1 MFIINKNIKIYGF
14 ADESSSMIDEQINAM
29 QRNGL
34 AGLEIRNIDGTWI
47 RNAEVNKIREVK
59 VKMDNAGLETW
70 SIGSSIGKIDI
81 ETGDFPAHLENLKKM
96 IEFAH
101 ILEAKNLRAFSF
113 FIPKGKDPADYKNEV
128 MDRLGKM
135 LDVIRGSGVTFCHE
149 NEKGIYGDIASRCL
163 EILNTFPEI
172 EGVFDTANF
181 VQCGQDT
188 AEAWNMLKHRIKYV
202 HVKDARMSDGVVVPP
217 GRGDG
222 NYSLIIPE
230 YLAMGGTVFTMEP
243 HLTEFVGLQGLE
255 REEEESAVG
264 EIKFNSNEE
273 AFDYACKT
281 FNILLEECL

>member
-1 MFIINKNIKIYGF
+1 MNNNVKIYGF
-14 ADESSSMIDEQINAM
+14 ADEASPMIDEQIKAM
-29 QRNGL
+29 HRNGL
-34 AGLEIRNIDGTWI
+34 AGLEIRNVDGTWI
-47 RNAEVNKIREVK
+47 AGVEVDKIREVK
-59 VKMDNAGLETW
+59 AKMDAAGLETW
-70 SIGSSIGKIDI
+70 AIGSAIGKIDI
-81 ETGDFPAHLENLKKM
+81 ETGDFEAHLENLKKM

-113 FIPKGKDPADYKNEV
+113 FIPKDKNPDDYRNEV
-128 MDRLGKM
+128 IDRMGKM

-149 NEKGIYGDIASRCL
+149 NEKGIYGDIAVRCL
-163 EILNTFPEI
+163 DILNTFPEI

-181 VQCGQDT
+181 VQCKQDT

-230 YLAMGGTVFTMEP
+230 YLAQGGTVFTMEP

-255 REEEESAVG
+255 REGEESAVG
-264 EIKFNSNEE
+264 EIKFSSNEE
-273 AFDYACKT
+273 AFDFACTEFKKL
-281 FNILLEECL
+281 F

>member
-1 MFIINKNIKIYGF
+1 MNNNVKIYGF
-14 ADESSSMIDEQINAM
+14 ADEASPMIDEQIKAM
-29 QRNGL
+29 HRNGL
-34 AGLEIRNIDGTWI
+34 AGLEIRNVDGTWI
-47 RNAEVNKIREVK
+47 AGVEVDKIKEVK
-59 VKMDNAGLETW
+59 VKMDAAGLETW

-81 ETGDFPAHLENLKKM
+81 ETGDFAAHLENLKKM

-113 FIPKGKDPADYKNEV
+113 FIPKGKNPDDYKNEV

-149 NEKGIYGDIASRCL
+149 NEKGIYGDIAPRCL

-188 AEAWNMLKHRIKYV
+188 AEAWNMLKSRIKYV

-222 NYSLIIPE
+222 NYGLIIPE

-243 HLTEFVGLQGLE
+243 HLTEFVGLGALE
-255 REEEESAVG
+255 REGEESAVG
-264 EIKFNSNEE
+264 EITFESNDA
-273 AFDYACKT
+273 AFDYACTEFKKL
-281 FNILLEECL
+281 F

>member
-1 MFIINKNIKIYGF
+1 MNENIKIYGF
-14 ADESSSMIDEQINAM
+14 ADEASPMIDEQIKAM

-34 AGLEIRNIDGTWI
+34 AGLEIRNVDGTWI
-47 RNAEVNKIREVK
+47 AGAEVDKIREVRAK
-59 VKMDNAGLETW
+59 LDAAGLETW
-70 SIGSSIGKIDI
+70 SIGSAIGKIDI
-81 ETGDFPAHLENLKKM
+81 ETGDFEEHLENLKKM

-101 ILEAKNLRAFSF
+101 ILDAKNLRAFSF

-128 MDRLGKM
+128 MDRIGKM
-135 LDVIRGSGVTFCHE
+135 LDVMRGSGVTFCHE

-163 EILNTFPEI
+163 EILDTFPEI

-188 AEAWNMLKHRIKYV
+188 AEAWKMLKHRIKYV

-230 YLAMGGTVFTMEP
+230 YLAQGGTVFTMEP
-243 HLTEFVGLQGLE
+243 HLTEFVGLAGLE
-255 REEEESAVG
+255 REGEESAVG

-273 AFDYACKT
+273 AFDFACTEFKK
-281 FNILLEECL
+281 LLED

>member
-1 MFIINKNIKIYGF
+1 MNKNVKIYGF
-14 ADESSSMIDEQINAM
+14 ADEASPIIDEQIKAM
-29 QRNGL
+29 HRNGL
-34 AGLEIRNIDGTWI
+34 AGLEIRNVDGTWI
-47 RNAEVNKIREVK
+47 ASAETQQIREVK
-59 VKMDNAGLETW
+59 EKMDAAGLETW
-70 SIGSSIGKIDI
+70 AIGSSIGKIDI
-81 ETGDFPAHLENLKKM
+81 ETGDFAAHLENLKKM

-101 ILEAKNLRAFSF
+101 ILDAKNLRAFSF

-128 MDRLGKM
+128 IERLGIM
-135 LDVIRGSGVTFCHE
+135 LDIVRGSGVTFCHE
-149 NEKGIYGDIASRCL
+149 NEKGIYGDIAPRCL
-163 EILNTFPEI
+163 EILDTFPEI

-230 YLAMGGTVFTMEP
+230 YLAQGGTVFTMEP

-255 REEEESAVG
+255 REGEESAVG
-264 EIKFNSNEE
+264 EISFSSNDE
-273 AFDYACKT
+273 AFDFACDNFKK
-281 FNILLEECL
+281 LLEEA